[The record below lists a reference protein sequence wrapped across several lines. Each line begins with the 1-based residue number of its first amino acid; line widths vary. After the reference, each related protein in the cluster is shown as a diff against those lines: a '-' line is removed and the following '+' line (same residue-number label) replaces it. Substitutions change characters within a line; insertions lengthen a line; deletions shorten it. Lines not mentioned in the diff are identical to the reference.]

1 MQQSVLCPR
10 PTSICPHVALLNEMA
25 TLKAT
30 MSHSA
35 RQLEETLKDEWNRR
49 RIGGVKQM
57 VSLKVYERF
66 KTRCSEYLVIMEVV
80 PFLVQMNQMMPV
92 MVKQLLQVMVIIV
105 EKFMGGMF
113 HNVSQGFKILT
124 MSLQT
129 LITYWFLV
137 LLLLC
142 GP

>member
-1 MQQSVLCPR
+1 
-10 PTSICPHVALLNEMA
+10 
-25 TLKAT
+25 

-105 EKFMGGMF
+105 EKCMGGMF
-113 HNVSQGFKILT
+113 HNVSQGFKSLT